1 MCKYDS
7 RLMEHASEPVLMLE
21 LRRFTMAWMQ
31 LTVEF
36 MLLMPLT
43 LA

>member
-1 MCKYDS
+1 MYKYDS
-7 RLMEHASEPVLMLE
+7 RLMEHALEPVSTLE
-21 LRRFTMAWMQ
+21 LLRFTMAWMQ